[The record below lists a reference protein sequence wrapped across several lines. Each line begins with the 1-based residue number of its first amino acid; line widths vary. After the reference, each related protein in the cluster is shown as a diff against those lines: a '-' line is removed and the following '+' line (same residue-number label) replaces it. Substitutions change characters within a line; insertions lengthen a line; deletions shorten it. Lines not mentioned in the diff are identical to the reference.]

1 MIKINNT
8 PPMRVATQT
17 NKARS
22 SCSLPSAM
30 ATLESEVA
38 PILGVASRQ
47 ERAAP
52 VRAVRVS
59 ASPALDGGSDLAGRG
74 TTYGARVSDA
84 THGET
89 RALSRGKSSLSRGVC
104 LTAVTS
110 SLALVAL
117 ACVALGRGGVAA
129 RLGQADPASDAP
141 IVDPAPRPS
150 QDMIALDSEGRMFL
164 PMDSSMASLGVPSEA
179 SLGMERPLGDEC
191 ESAVRDPVAWGDNPA
206 FSETLLGLLR
216 YADCTYIVCTHCD
229 DAVVPELLR
238 GKVKM
243 VHGLEV
249 DDCLNLES
257 QSHWVKASLSHGA
270 AVAHAKK
277 RGYASAAILEEDM
290 TSAPAPYQWLNG
302 NFQELNRFLGSE
314 GEGDAMWNAIRLGYR
329 AVDHESNSMVRCAAE
344 CACEAVGSA
353 LCYLRDAQC
362 QLHSSDAYI
371 LRDTMYDYVLGMV
384 SAGGVIDFG
393 VLQGVP
399 KQIVLTPQITFQT
412 AYADEA
418 DHTDLET
425 QLSTTRKFYDACMKP
440 AARLAAADPRDGTP
454 ALGALEDQERS
465 WMAKT
470 TPEAVA
476 ALVLEKRNT
485 VSLVT
490 AGLGSEA
497 EALAEGESVD
507 EEARAADE
515 ETIGEEERR
524 GSEGEDV

>member
-89 RALSRGKSSLSRGVC
+89 RALSRGTSSLSLGVC

-150 QDMIALDSEGRMFL
+150 QDMIALDSEGRVFL

-270 AVAHAKK
+270 AFAHAKK
-277 RGYASAAILEEDM
+277 YGYASAAVLEEDM
-290 TSAPAPYQWLNG
+290 TSAPAPYEWLNE
-302 NFQELNRFLGSE
+302 NFQELNGFLGSE
-314 GEGDAMWNAIRLGYR
+314 GETDAPVWNAIRLGYR
-329 AVDHESNSMVRCAAE
+329 PIEQESNSMVRCAKE
-344 CACEAVGSA
+344 CACEAVGEA

-362 QLHSSDAYI
+362 QLHSSDGYI

-384 SAGGVIDFG
+384 SAGGVIDYG

-412 AYADEA
+412 EYAAEA

-440 AARLAAADPRDGTP
+440 AAEAAARLAESRYPQDGLP
-454 ALGALEDQERS
+454 VLGSLKALQEQERV

-476 ALVLEKRNT
+476 ALRLGKAKHAASRGG
-485 VSLVT
+485 
-490 AGLGSEA
+490 AG
-497 EALAEGESVD
+497 D
-507 EEARAADE
+507 
-515 ETIGEEERR
+515 
-524 GSEGEDV
+524 